1 LLKGTRVA
9 TPRGNFFSNACKEV
23 MAPKLLI
30 PIASNKSEQ
39 KSKKNLET
47 MIGATKAQFFK

>member
-1 LLKGTRVA
+1 
-9 TPRGNFFSNACKEV
+9 